1 MFSIGDSV
9 RMGGITG
16 KIVNWFFDE
25 GDVWVV
31 NLGGVI
37 CECSTREILNGYPP
51 AEWEAACLANS
62 YDAEMLAEWEKTQK
76 ILDERYPLSSG
87 G

>member
-37 CECSTREILNGYPP
+37 CECSTSEIQNGYPP
-51 AEWEAACLANS
+51 AEWETACG
-62 YDAEMLAEWEKTQK
+62 KVC
-76 ILDERYPLSSG
+76 
-87 G
+87 